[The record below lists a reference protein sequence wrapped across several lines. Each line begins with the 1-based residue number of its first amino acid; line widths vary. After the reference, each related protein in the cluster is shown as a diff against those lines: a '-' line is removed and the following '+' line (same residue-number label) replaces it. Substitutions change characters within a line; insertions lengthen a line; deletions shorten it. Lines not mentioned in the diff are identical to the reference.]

1 MDFLHQ
7 AFELLDASVL
17 LALMKHM
24 KGDASHG
31 TNSESKT
38 PSPSLGGGS
47 KEDWPHLF
55 SSIVSSLTTFL
66 TSVSL
71 KDHGE
76 ILDILIEAF
85 SALAQYPPA
94 GGPSLK
100 SNDHTPQGWCVS
112 MVGCVFLSTVFF
124 PVLGKPCLLDS
135 LPFLC
140 NGHNQCAKWPCSIP
154 MHNRVRNEHLKK
166 RYCFV
171 NTCQKL

>member
-1 MDFLHQ
+1 MYLPKLLYHLRGHKLDFLYQ

-55 SSIVSSLTTFL
+55 SSIVSSLTAFL
-66 TSVSL
+66 TNVSL

-100 SNDHTPQGWCVS
+100 SNDRTPQGWCVS
-112 MVGCVFLSTVFF
+112 MVGCVFLSTILFFQFWVNLACWIPCHVCARVAINVQSGLAVF
-124 PVLGKPCLLDS
+124 
-135 LPFLC
+135 
-140 NGHNQCAKWPCSIP
+140 QCIT
-154 MHNRVRNEHLKK
+154 E
-166 RYCFV
+166 
-171 NTCQKL
+171 